1 MSFSTGSVGGSARRQ
16 GEPFL
21 QIEDWRPQG
30 VQKCIAFSGR
40 SFVGLM
46 EGGLTVLKY
55 PHFKSRD
62 AMQDLQEE
70 ADRYHR
76 LGPHENLVALESI
89 NEDGLLFEFCERGQL
104 RDVIPTLSEHQKNTI
119 AQQITLGLI
128 HLHERRFIHCDLTVN
143 NIFITAETHAR
154 IGDIQGQLYRFDG
167 SIELPTMSQENAKS
181 RHPFAGEDEFSSPF
195 PDLDEHTDGDVI
207 QEKYRAGDYPII
219 FTEAIG
225 MDKIINKCWNSKYD
239 SANQILDDMVELY
252 AAEPKLS

>member
-1 MSFSTGSVGGSARRQ
+1 
-16 GEPFL
+16 
-21 QIEDWRPQG
+21 
-30 VQKCIAFSGR
+30 
-40 SFVGLM
+40 M

-62 AMQDLQEE
+62 AMQDQQEE

-76 LGPHENLVALESI
+76 LGPHKNLVALESI
-89 NEDGLLFEFCERGQL
+89 NKDGLLFEFCERGQL

-167 SIELPTMSQENAKS
+167 SIEIPTMSQENAKS

-195 PDLDEHTDGDVI
+195 PDLDEHMDRDVI
-207 QEKYRAGDYPII
+207 QEKYRAGDYPIN
-219 FTEAIG
+219 FTQAIG

-239 SANQILDDMVELY
+239 SASQILDDMVKLY